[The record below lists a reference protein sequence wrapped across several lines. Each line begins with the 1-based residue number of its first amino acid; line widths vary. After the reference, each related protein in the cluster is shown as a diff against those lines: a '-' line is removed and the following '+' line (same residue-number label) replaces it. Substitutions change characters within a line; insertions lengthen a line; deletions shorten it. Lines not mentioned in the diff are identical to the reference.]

1 MAGLGL
7 NLRSLTSHFMA
18 LPSSCVGTH
27 MLGRVRRQLK
37 PQTATVSL
45 AVCYAPSGESRS
57 GADVFV

>member
-1 MAGLGL
+1 
-7 NLRSLTSHFMA
+7 
-18 LPSSCVGTH
+18 